1 MRMNQ
6 LIVDTCDKLSEI
18 ADTLYR
24 GDTRTGI
31 AAMGVMISALA
42 EIGDSIRDEEIKNRL
57 VQESLIPI
65 MKAMEDRDGVMLADL
80 ITYELLE
87 LLYTLED

>member
-1 MRMNQ
+1 MNQ
-6 LIVDTCDKLSEI
+6 LIADTCDKLSEI

-31 AAMGVMISALA
+31 AAMGVMIPALA

>member
-1 MRMNQ
+1 MNQ
-6 LIVDTCDKLSEI
+6 LIADTCEKLSEI

-24 GDTRTGI
+24 GDTRMGI
-31 AAMGVMISALA
+31 AAMGLVISALA
-42 EIGDSIRDEEIKNRL
+42 EIGDFIRDEEIKNRL

-87 LLYTLED
+87 LLHTLED